1 MFRLGII
8 FSIQKSALVLLQF
21 LLNSVLLIL
30 YIKNCFAVH
39 TLFHNYITDKV
50 EYASI
55 LWSLSDQRNITNIE
69 NIQRRFTSKM
79 AIFRRYDEANG
90 LMECTTNY
98 WERNE
103 RLKIYSLERRRERYM
118 ILYIF
123 KIHIGLV
130 PDLGFVKDHN
140 IRTNTKYFPKY
151 NIKASSGPA
160 KTIHFSSFFTMGPM
174 LYNLLP

>member
-1 MFRLGII
+1 MATLAWVLRTFMTRKTPPMLII
-8 FSIQKSALVLLQF
+8 LKT
-21 LLNSVLLIL
+21 LI
-30 YIKNCFAVH
+30 VS
-39 TLFHNYITDKV
+39 KV

-55 LWSLSDQRNITNIE
+55 LWSPSDQRNIANIE

-98 WERNE
+98 WERIE
-103 RLKIYSLERRRERYM
+103 RLKIYSLERRLERYM
-118 ILYIF
+118 ILYMF

-151 NIKASSGPA
+151 NRGILWPC
-160 KTIHFSSFFTMGPM
+160 
-174 LYNLLP
+174 